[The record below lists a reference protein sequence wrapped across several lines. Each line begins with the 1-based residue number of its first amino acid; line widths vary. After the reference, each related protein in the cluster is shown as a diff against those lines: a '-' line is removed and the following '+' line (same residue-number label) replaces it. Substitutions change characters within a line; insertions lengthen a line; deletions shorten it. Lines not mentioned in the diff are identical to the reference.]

1 MFVLGLQGS
10 PRTRGNTNMLLTEFL
25 REAENLGAG
34 TLHVQV
40 PRKNISPCVGCGN
53 CEREGF
59 CPNNDDMQE
68 VYSLL
73 RQADIIA
80 MATPVYFYGPT
91 AQMKALIDRAQ
102 TLWARK
108 YVHKLTDPGRKY
120 RHGLLLSVGATKGN
134 NLFDGMNLTA
144 NYFFDAVGASF
155 DDSLTYREI
164 EKVGEISQHP
174 SAFANARE
182 MARLLVTPL
191 LKRKRILFVCTENAC
206 RSQMASAFAQQIAG
220 DKLEVNS
227 AGSAPAHKINPIMEE
242 VMMEKRMDMAFRNP
256 KTIEDAA
263 GFKTPHLI
271 VSMGCKETCPHF
283 PGIPHEIWDLPDPSG
298 KSIEFMRQVRDD
310 IEKKVG
316 DLVEREAG

>member
-1 MFVLGLQGS
+1 
-10 PRTRGNTNMLLTEFL
+10 MLLAEFL
-25 REAENLGAG
+25 KEAENLGAG

-59 CPNNDDMQE
+59 CPNN
-68 VYSLL
+68 
-73 RQADIIA
+73 IA

-91 AQMKALIDRAQ
+91 AQMKALIDRTQ

-120 RHGLLLSVGATKGN
+120 RRGLLLSVGATKGK

-155 DDSLTYREI
+155 EKSLTYRET
-164 EKVGEISQHP
+164 EKAGEI
-174 SAFANARE
+174 
-182 MARLLVTPL
+182 PL
-191 LKRKRILFVCTENAC
+191 LKRKRVLFVCTENAC

-227 AGSAPAHKINPIMEE
+227 AGSAPAQKVNPIMEE
-242 VMMEKRMDMAFRNP
+242 VMMEKGMDMAFRNP
-256 KTIEDAA
+256 KT
-263 GFKTPHLI
+263 
-271 VSMGCKETCPHF
+271 C
-283 PGIPHEIWDLPDPSG
+283 
-298 KSIEFMRQVRDD
+298 VR
-310 IEKKVG
+310 
-316 DLVEREAG
+316 